1 MYFSYLLL
9 TAFLATFS
17 TVNGECHRSGETWGG
32 DKFAALEAAQRLC
45 EDGTLGNIPYS
56 RDAFRTACVN
66 LSSKKKVDFTIIKGS
81 NIINPTHLSSNI
93 CTAMLHK
100 EINGCEH
107 GGRSPQWENDGTTP
121 QEASPQYD
129 ISSDPNAGQCA

>member
-1 MYFSYLLL
+1 MHFSPLLL

-17 TVNGECHRSGETWGG
+17 TVSGECHRSGETWGG

-56 RDAFRTACVN
+56 YGAFRTACVN
-66 LSSKKKVDFTIIKGS
+66 LSSKKKVDFTIIKAK
-81 NIINPTHLSSNI
+81 NIVNPTHLYSNT
-93 CTAMLHK
+93 CTSMLQK

-107 GGRSPQWENDGTTP
+107 GGRSTQYELGGQP
-121 QEASPQYD
+121 QEASPTYD